1 MNMKNRLPSIITGI
15 SKGKL
20 NSHVTLKWRSKPLS
34 VIITSSSVE
43 DMQLEVGDDVDV
55 IFKASDVIVAK
66 ELSGQ
71 ISARNIMHGTVSDVR
86 EGFPL
91 ALVTIDTGEDKVSAE
106 LTLSSLK
113 DMNIK
118 IGDELDAVIKSSELI
133 LAKKTVNHRGTE
145 ARRK

>member
-1 MNMKNRLPSIITGI
+1 MNLKNNLPSIITGI
-15 SKGKL
+15 NKGQL
-20 NSHVTLKWRSKPLS
+20 NAHITLDWRLKPLS

-43 DMQLEVGDDVDV
+43 EMQLAIGDAVDV

-66 ELSGQ
+66 DLSGQ
-71 ISARNIMHGTVSDVR
+71 ISARNRMRGTVSDVR

-118 IGDELDAVIKSSELI
+118 IGDELEVVIKSSELI
-133 LAKKTVNHRGTE
+133 LAKKN
-145 ARRK
+145 